1 MRNKSVTTIYK
12 LFEKEIWTPDD
23 YTQYIWFRGSVDEL
37 SFNKTG
43 SVDEL
48 MNGDTYSFNV
58 SFEVKRESFVIFALQ
73 NDYGGESF
81 QAIFDLSKKVDEDK
95 YWEDVEN
102 EDEEE

>member
-1 MRNKSVTTIYK
+1 MTDIYK

-23 YTQYIWFRGSVDEL
+23 CTAYVWTRACDDEMSYNKKGRVD
-37 SFNKTG
+37 
-43 SVDEL
+43 DL
-48 MNGDTYSFNV
+48 MNGDGATYSY
-58 SFEVKRESFVIFALQ
+58 SIQFEVERDGFVMFALQ
-73 NDYGGESF
+73 EYYGGQAF